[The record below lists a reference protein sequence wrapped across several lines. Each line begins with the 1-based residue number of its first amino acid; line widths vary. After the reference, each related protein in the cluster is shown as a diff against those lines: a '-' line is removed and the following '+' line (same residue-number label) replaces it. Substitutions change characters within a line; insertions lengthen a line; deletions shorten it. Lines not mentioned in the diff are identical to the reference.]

1 MVLMKSVW
9 HTTIGAIRTS
19 AVVPTFTSF
28 GISQNIAELFQEMY
42 EGISNGKVAPAP
54 GINLYGTTSLET
66 TLRALL
72 G

>member
-1 MVLMKSVW
+1 M
-9 HTTIGAIRTS
+9 
-19 AVVPTFTSF
+19 VPTFTSF

-42 EGISNGKVAPAP
+42 EGIASGKVAPAS
-54 GINLYGTTSLET
+54 GLSLYGTTSLET